1 MVHVHVH
8 VLARGL
14 FVGGNPG
21 QKQQCVHSFNRQ
33 TLGFVKPVDLNVEIK
48 ARGLHLRVL
57 FCLAFQ
63 HCKHITCSAGR
74 FSTGRQGHAA
84 AVLRTRPRGTRS
96 AAELRQHPFLG
107 GCTGN
112 GLALATLMTAPVM

>member
-14 FVGGNPG
+14 FVGGNLG

-48 ARGLHLRVL
+48 ARGLRLRVL
-57 FCLAFQ
+57 F
-63 HCKHITCSAGR
+63 
-74 FSTGRQGHAA
+74 
-84 AVLRTRPRGTRS
+84 V
-96 AAELRQHPFLG
+96 
-107 GCTGN
+107 
-112 GLALATLMTAPVM
+112 